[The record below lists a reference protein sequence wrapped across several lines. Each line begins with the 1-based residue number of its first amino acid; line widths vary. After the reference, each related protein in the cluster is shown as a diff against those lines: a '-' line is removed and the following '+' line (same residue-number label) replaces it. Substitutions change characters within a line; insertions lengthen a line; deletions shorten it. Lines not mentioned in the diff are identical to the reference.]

1 MNIGDLFSE
10 QVKEDK
16 NWSSKGVENKTELL
30 NIQNI
35 ADEHARYRMPKLQS
49 RIKDKGKFAETF
61 VNNLVEIA
69 AALKVPLAP
78 LLKFMESELG
88 SQFLKADK
96 QDLASYYVK
105 GRFEYEQLYKPLRLF
120 IDEYVLC
127 SKCNLPELRY
137 QLEKNKGLRVCSSC
151 GLKQTV
157 DVKHKIIKHLFDEI
171 PKVNRD

>member
-49 RIKDKGKFAETF
+49 RIKDKGKF
-61 VNNLVEIA
+61 
-69 AALKVPLAP
+69 VPLAP